1 MFIEF
6 FIHKARHH
14 ITLSLLHH
22 WLSFS
27 SVNFS
32 SPLPIEKS
40 TLDESEYSFKL
51 IRGSIILLWDINICM
66 YKYLCMNN
74 FELTYCKSH
83 INFKIGI
90 ILDHLQCNYRSIIVQ
105 LVLFDEKENN
115 FPLRSLNIITN
126 DRLPSIG

>member
-27 SVNFS
+27 SVNFP
-32 SPLPIEKS
+32 SPLPIEKP
-40 TLDESEYSFKL
+40 TLDELKYIFQL
-51 IRGSIILLWDINICM
+51 MRGSIILLWDINICM

-83 INFKIGI
+83 INLKICI

-105 LVLFDEKENN
+105 LVLFNEKENN
-115 FPLRSLNIITN
+115 FPLRFLNIITN

>member
-1 MFIEF
+1 
-6 FIHKARHH
+6 
-14 ITLSLLHH
+14 
-22 WLSFS
+22 
-27 SVNFS
+27 
-32 SPLPIEKS
+32 
-40 TLDESEYSFKL
+40 
-51 IRGSIILLWDINICM
+51 
-66 YKYLCMNN
+66 MNN

-115 FPLRSLNIITN
+115 FPLRLLNIITN

>member
-40 TLDESEYSFKL
+40 TLDKSKYILSRLEALFF
-51 IRGSIILLWDINICM
+51 LLWDINICM

-105 LVLFDEKENN
+105 LVLFNEKENN
-115 FPLRSLNIITN
+115 FPLRLLNIITN

>member
-1 MFIEF
+1 MFVEF

-27 SVNFS
+27 SVDFS
-32 SPLPIEKS
+32 SPLPIEKP
-40 TLDESEYSFKL
+40 TLDESKYIFQSM
-51 IRGSIILLWDINICM
+51 RGSIILLWDINMCM

-83 INFKIGI
+83 INLKICI

-115 FPLRSLNIITN
+115 FPLRLLNIITN